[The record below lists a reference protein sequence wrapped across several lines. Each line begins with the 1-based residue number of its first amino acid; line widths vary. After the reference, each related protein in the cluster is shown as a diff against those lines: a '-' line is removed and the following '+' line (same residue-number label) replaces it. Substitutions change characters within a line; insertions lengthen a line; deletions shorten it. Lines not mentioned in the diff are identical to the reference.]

1 MPVYDYKCADCKKRF
16 TLTLTIAQKS
26 ATKVKCPKCAG
37 RNVEQQ
43 YSAVYAVTSKK
54 S

>member
-1 MPVYDYKCADCKKRF
+1 MPIYDFKCEECRKKF
-16 TLTLTIAQKS
+16 TLTLSMAERSKARI
-26 ATKVKCPKCAG
+26 KCPKCSS
-37 RNVEQQ
+37 RKVEQQ

>member
-1 MPVYDYKCADCKKRF
+1 MPVYEFKCADCRKRF
-16 TLTLTIAQKS
+16 TLTLTIGQRSS
-26 ATKVKCPKCAG
+26 ARVKCVKCG
-37 RNVEQQ
+37 SRNVEQQ

>member
-1 MPVYDYKCADCKKRF
+1 MPVYDYKCADCNKRF
-16 TLTLTIAQKS
+16 ALTLTISQKGS
-26 ATKVKCPKCAG
+26 TKVKCPKCAS
-37 RNVEQQ
+37 RKVEQQ